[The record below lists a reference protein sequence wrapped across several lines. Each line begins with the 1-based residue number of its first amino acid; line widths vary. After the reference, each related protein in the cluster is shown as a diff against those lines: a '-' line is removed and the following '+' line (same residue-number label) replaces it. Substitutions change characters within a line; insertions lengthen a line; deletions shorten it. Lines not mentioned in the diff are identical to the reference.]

1 MTANS
6 ADVLDAVVERHLAVL
21 GKTGSGKTYAAKGIV
36 ERLVHRRRRVCVV
49 DPTGVWWGLKATA
62 EGGPSKLPVAVL
74 GGDHG
79 DLPLEEG
86 MGEGAATAAVRLP
99 IALVLDLSLMTH
111 AARTRFLTDFLAALF
126 RLNRDVLHL
135 VLDEADEVAP
145 QNPLPETRRLFGEV
159 DRIVR
164 RGRARGFRVIAIT
177 QRPAALHKHVLS
189 QADTLVALK
198 LVAPQDRKA
207 VEEWIKGQ
215 ADVEAGREVLDSLAK
230 LEPGAGWIW
239 APEQG
244 VLSKTR
250 FPPIATY
257 DSGRTPDG
265 TETLPTIA
273 PATVDLV
280 ALAAAL
286 GSEETAE
293 RARGGERKE
302 ARQLAGLQRTLEDAS
317 ARIASLE
324 AEVETLRSSEGR
336 LRERLAQ
343 IARIARLDDPLPP
356 EKSTS
361 AEPKRQSPAPDTGP
375 SEAEVGSEVR
385 LHPAARKLLG
395 ALAQHAPARFT
406 WGQAATL
413 AGLKPSGG
421 HFNAGR
427 KELRDR
433 AFVEEGDGCVAI
445 TDLGLL
451 EAGERAPAAPSSPAE
466 RVELWCARLPSPA
479 PQMLRYLA
487 AQGRRFV
494 AADELARALA
504 KKPTGGHWNS
514 GIAILR
520 NNGLIEADGRRYR
533 AAELLRLAGRSS
545 EPAPVAVAEKLGEG

>member
-1 MTANS
+1 MTTNS

-36 ERLVHRRRRVCVV
+36 ERLLQRRRRVCIV

-135 VLDEADEVAP
+135 VLDEADEAAP
-145 QNPLPETRRLFGEV
+145 QSPLPETRRLFGEV

-189 QADTLVALK
+189 QADTLIALK
-198 LVAPQDRKA
+198 LVAPQDLKA

-230 LEPGAGWIW
+230 LEAGAGWIW

-244 VLSKTR
+244 VLRRMR

-265 TETLPTIA
+265 TETLPTIT
-273 PATVDLV
+273 PATVDLA

-302 ARQLAGLQRTLEDAS
+302 AHQLAGLQRALEDAS
-317 ARIASLE
+317 ARIAALE
-324 AEVETLRSSEGR
+324 AEVEALRSSEGR

-343 IARIARLDDPLPP
+343 VARIAWIDGPP
-356 EKSTS
+356 PAKSTS
-361 AEPKRQSPAPDTGP
+361 AEPKRQAPGPDTEQ
-375 SEAEVGSEVR
+375 SEAEVRSEVP
-385 LHPAARKLLG
+385 LHPAARKLLS

-433 AFVEEGDGCVAI
+433 ALVEEGDGCVAI
-445 TDLGLL
+445 TDLGLA
-451 EAGERAPAAPSSPAE
+451 EAGERAPAPSSPAE
-466 RVELWCARLPSPA
+466 RLDLWCARLPSPA

-487 AQGRRFV
+487 AQGHRFV
-494 AADELARALA
+494 TADELAQALA
-504 KKPTGGHWNS
+504 KKPTGGHWNF
-514 GIAILR
+514 GIALLR
-520 NNGLIEADGRRYR
+520 NNGLIEVDGRRYR
-533 AAELLRLAGRSS
+533 AAELLQLAGR
-545 EPAPVAVAEKLGEG
+545 PADQAPVAMSLEK

>member
-1 MTANS
+1 
-6 ADVLDAVVERHLAVL
+6 
-21 GKTGSGKTYAAKGIV
+21 
-36 ERLVHRRRRVCVV
+36 
-49 DPTGVWWGLKATA
+49 
-62 EGGPSKLPVAVL
+62 
-74 GGDHG
+74 
-79 DLPLEEG
+79 
-86 MGEGAATAAVRLP
+86 
-99 IALVLDLSLMTH
+99 
-111 AARTRFLTDFLAALF
+111 
-126 RLNRDVLHL
+126 
-135 VLDEADEVAP
+135 
-145 QNPLPETRRLFGEV
+145 
-159 DRIVR
+159 
-164 RGRARGFRVIAIT
+164 VIAIT

-230 LEPGAGWIW
+230 LEPGVGWVW

-250 FPPIATY
+250 FPLISTY

-265 TETLPTIA
+265 TETPPTIA
-273 PATVDLV
+273 AATIDLV

-293 RARGGERKE
+293 RAGGSERE
-302 ARQLAGLQRTLEDAS
+302 GARDRADLQRALEDAS
-317 ARIASLE
+317 ARIAALE
-324 AEVETLRSSEGR
+324 AEVEALRSSEGR

-343 IARIARLDDPLPP
+343 VARIAQVDDPLLP

-361 AEPKRQSPAPDTGP
+361 AEPKRQLPAPDSGQ
-375 SEAEVGSEVR
+375 SEAAVGLEVR
-385 LHPAARKLLG
+385 LHPAARKLLS

-433 AFVEEGDGCVAI
+433 AFVEEGDDCVAI
-445 TDLGLL
+445 SDLGLG
-451 EAGERAPAAPSSPAE
+451 EAGEQAPAPSSPAE
-466 RVELWCARLPSPA
+466 RLDLWCARLPSPA

-487 AQGRRFV
+487 AQGPRFV
-494 AADELARALA
+494 AADELAQALA

-545 EPAPVAVAEKLGEG
+545 ERAPVAVIRETEEG

>member
-1 MTANS
+1 VTAPE
-6 ADVLDAVVERHLAVL
+6 DVLDAVVERHLAVL
-21 GKTGSGKTYAAKGIV
+21 GKTGSGKTYTAKGIV
-36 ERLVHRRRRVCVV
+36 ERLIRRRRRVCVI
-49 DPTGVWWGLKATA
+49 DPTGVWWGLKAAPDGT
-62 EGGPSKLPVAVL
+62 PSQLPVAIL

-86 MGEGAATAAVRLP
+86 MGEVTAAAAVRLP
-99 IALVLDLSLMTH
+99 IALVLDLSLMTR
-111 AARTRFLTDFLAALF
+111 APRTRLLTEFCAALF
-126 RLNRDVLHL
+126 RLNREVLHL
-135 VLDEADEVAP
+135 VLDEADEAAP

-164 RGRARGFRVIAIT
+164 RGRAKGFRVIAIT

-189 QADTLVALK
+189 QADTLIALK

-215 ADVEAGREVLDSLAK
+215 ADLTAGREVLDSLAK
-230 LEPGAGWIW
+230 LEPGVGWVW

-250 FPPIATY
+250 FPPILTY

-265 TETLPTIA
+265 TALPAIA
-273 PATVDLV
+273 STSVDLA

-293 RARGGERKE
+293 RARGSEKE
-302 ARQLAGLQRTLEDAS
+302 ARQLAGLQRGLENAA
-317 ARIASLE
+317 ARIAALE
-324 AEVETLRSSEGR
+324 AEVEALRSSEGR

-343 IARIARLDDPLPP
+343 VARIARLDDPPLLP

-361 AEPKRQSPAPDTGP
+361 AEPKRRSPDPDPKQG
-375 SEAEVGSEVR
+375 EAEVRSEVS
-385 LHPAARKLLG
+385 LHPAARKLLS

-421 HFNAGR
+421 YFNAGR

-445 TDLGLL
+445 SDRGLA
-451 EAGERAPAAPSSPAE
+451 EAGEQAPAPRARESGSMCGVPASHLRLRRCCAISP
-466 RVELWCARLPSPA
+466 P
-479 PQMLRYLA
+479 
-487 AQGRRFV
+487 
-494 AADELARALA
+494 RALA
-504 KKPTGGHWNS
+504 SSPPTS
-514 GIAILR
+514 SP
-520 NNGLIEADGRRYR
+520 GRLPRSR
-533 AAELLRLAGRSS
+533 PAATGT
-545 EPAPVAVAEKLGEG
+545 PASPSCGTTA

>member
-1 MTANS
+1 
-6 ADVLDAVVERHLAVL
+6 
-21 GKTGSGKTYAAKGIV
+21 
-36 ERLVHRRRRVCVV
+36 
-49 DPTGVWWGLKATA
+49 
-62 EGGPSKLPVAVL
+62 VAVL

-79 DLPLEEG
+79 DLPLEES

-135 VLDEADEVAP
+135 VLDEADEAAP
-145 QNPLPETRRLFGEV
+145 QSPLPETRRLFGEV

-189 QADTLVALK
+189 QADTLIALK

-215 ADVEAGREVLDSLAK
+215 ADLAAGREVLDSLAK
-230 LEPGAGWIW
+230 LEPGTGWIW

-244 VLSKTR
+244 VLRRMR
-250 FPPIATY
+250 FPPIITY

-265 TETLPTIA
+265 TETLPTIT
-273 PATVDLV
+273 PASIDLV

-286 GSEETAE
+286 GSEETAGP
-293 RARGGERKE
+293 ARGGKREE
-302 ARQLAGLQRTLEDAS
+302 ARHLADLQRAIEDAS
-317 ARIASLE
+317 ARIAALE
-324 AEVETLRSSEGR
+324 AEVEAVRSSEGR
-336 LRERLAQ
+336 LRERLARV
-343 IARIARLDDPLPP
+343 ARIARLDDPPLLP

-361 AEPKRQSPAPDTGP
+361 VEPKRQSPDPDPKQG
-375 SEAEVGSEVR
+375 EAEVRSEGP
-385 LHPAARKLLG
+385 LHPAARKLLS

-421 HFNAGR
+421 YFNAGR

-445 TDLGLL
+445 SGLGLT
-451 EAGERAPAAPSSPAE
+451 EAGEQAPAPSSPAE
-466 RVELWCARLPSPA
+466 RLDLWCARLPSPA

-487 AQGRRFV
+487 AQGARFV
-494 AADELARALA
+494 AADELAQALA

-514 GIAILR
+514 GIALLR

-533 AAELLRLAGRSS
+533 AAALLQLAGRSS
-545 EPAPVAVAEKLGEG
+545 DQAPVAAAEK

>member
-1 MTANS
+1 MTTCS

-36 ERLVHRRRRVCVV
+36 ERLIRRRRRVCVI
-49 DPTGVWWGLKATA
+49 DPTGVWWGLKAA
-62 EGGPSKLPVAVL
+62 SDGNPSQLPVAVL

-86 MGEGAATAAVRLP
+86 MGEPTAAAVVRLP

-111 AARTRFLTDFLAALF
+111 AARTRLLTDFCAALF
-126 RLNRDVLHL
+126 RLNRQVLHL
-135 VLDEADEVAP
+135 VLDEADEAAP

-164 RGRARGFRVIAIT
+164 RGRAKGFRVIAIT

-189 QADTLVALK
+189 QADTLIALK

-215 ADVEAGREVLDSLAK
+215 ADLAAGREVLESLAK
-230 LEPGAGWIW
+230 LEPGVGWVW

-250 FPPIATY
+250 FPPISTY

-265 TETLPTIA
+265 TALPTVA
-273 PATVDLV
+273 STSVDLA

-286 GSEETAE
+286 GSAE
-293 RARGGERKE
+293 PADSPPPSARRDSRRVAE
-302 ARQLAGLQRTLEDAS
+302 LQRALDQAT
-317 ARIASLE
+317 ARIAALE
-324 AEVETLRSSEGR
+324 AEVDALRSSR
-336 LRERLAQ
+336 RQLKERLAQ
-343 IARIARLDDPLPP
+343 VAHLAQLDSEIEPASNDAVQVDSQAPTPDSGPADISP
-356 EKSTS
+356 E
-361 AEPKRQSPAPDTGP
+361 GP
-375 SEAEVGSEVR
+375 F
-385 LHPAARKLLG
+385 HPAARKLLS

-427 KELRDR
+427 KQLRDR
-433 AFVEEGDGCVAI
+433 GFIEERDGSVAV
-445 TDLGLL
+445 TVLGLA
-451 EAGERAPAAPSSPAE
+451 EAGEQAPAPSTPGE
-466 RVELWCARLPSPA
+466 RLELWCARLPSPA

-487 AQGRRFV
+487 SQGLRFV

-504 KKPTGGHWNS
+504 KKPTGGHWNA

-533 AAELLRLAGRSS
+533 AAELLRLSGGPADPFCAAAAGT
-545 EPAPVAVAEKLGEG
+545 E

>member
-1 MTANS
+1 MTTDP

-36 ERLVHRRRRVCVV
+36 ERLVQRRRRVCII

-62 EGGPSKLPVAVL
+62 EGSPSQLPVAVL

-86 MGEGAATAAVRLP
+86 MGEGAAAAVVRLP
-99 IALVLDLSLMTH
+99 SALVLDLSLMTH
-111 AARTRFLTDFLAALF
+111 AARTRFLTDFFAALF

-135 VLDEADEVAP
+135 VLDEADEAAP
-145 QNPLPETRRLFGEV
+145 QNPLPDSRRLFGEV

-164 RGRARGFRVIAIT
+164 RGRAKGFRVIAIT

-189 QADTLVALK
+189 QADTLIALK

-215 ADVEAGREVLDSLAK
+215 ADLAAGREVLDSLAK

-239 APEQG
+239 APEQD

-265 TETLPTIA
+265 TQTLPTIA
-273 PATVDLV
+273 PATIDLV

-286 GSEETAE
+286 ELEETAE
-293 RARGGERKE
+293 RSTVSKREE
-302 ARQLAGLQRTLEDAS
+302 ARHLAGLQRALEDAS
-317 ARIASLE
+317 ARIAALE
-324 AEVETLRSSEGR
+324 AEIEALRSSEGQ

-343 IARIARLDDPLPP
+343 VARIARIDDPLVP

-361 AEPKRQSPAPDTGP
+361 AEPNRRSPAPDTGQ

-385 LHPAARKLLG
+385 LHPAARKLLST
-395 ALAQHAPARFT
+395 LAQHAPARFT

-421 HFNAGR
+421 YFNAGR

-433 AFVEEGDGCVAI
+433 SLVEEGDGCVAI
-445 TDLGLL
+445 SDLGLA
-451 EAGERAPAAPSSPAE
+451 EAGEQAPAPSSPAE
-466 RVELWCARLPSPA
+466 RLDLWCARLPSPA
-479 PQMLRYLA
+479 PAMLRYLA
-487 AQGRRFV
+487 AQGARFV
-494 AADELARALA
+494 AADELAQALA

-514 GIAILR
+514 GIALLR

-533 AAELLRLAGRSS
+533 AAELLQVAGQSS
-545 EPAPVAVAEKLGEG
+545 DQAPVAMPLEK

>member
-1 MTANS
+1 MTTNS
-6 ADVLDAVVERHLAVL
+6 ADVLDAVVERHLVVL

-36 ERLVHRRRRVCVV
+36 ERLLQRRRRVCIV

-111 AARTRFLTDFLAALF
+111 AARTRFLTDFFAALF

-135 VLDEADEVAP
+135 VLDEADEAAP
-145 QNPLPETRRLFGEV
+145 QNPLPDTRRLFGEV

-164 RGRARGFRVIAIT
+164 RGRAKGFRVIAIT

-215 ADVEAGREVLDSLAK
+215 ADVEAGRQVLDTLAK
-230 LEPGAGWIW
+230 LEPGVGWIW

-244 VLSKTR
+244 VLSRTR
-250 FPPIATY
+250 FPPISTY

-273 PATVDLV
+273 PATIDLV

-286 GSEETAE
+286 GPVEAAGRS
-293 RARGGERKE
+293 RGGERE
-302 ARQLAGLQRTLEDAS
+302 GGRHLAELQKALDDAS
-317 ARIASLE
+317 ARIAALE
-324 AEVETLRSSEGR
+324 AEVEALRSSEGR
-336 LRERLAQ
+336 LRKRLAQ
-343 IARIARLDDPLPP
+343 VARIARLDDPLLP

-361 AEPKRQSPAPDTGP
+361 AEPRRPSPAPDTGQ
-375 SEAEVGSEVR
+375 SEAVEVGSGVP
-385 LHPAARKLLG
+385 LHPAARKLLS

-421 HFNAGR
+421 YFNAGR

-433 AFVEEGDGCVAI
+433 AFVQEGDGCVAI
-445 TDLGLL
+445 TDLGLA
-451 EAGERAPAAPSSPAE
+451 EAGEQAPAPSSPAE
-466 RVELWCARLPSPA
+466 RLDLWCARLPSPA
-479 PQMLRYLA
+479 SQMLRYLA
-487 AQGRRFV
+487 AQGPRFV
-494 AADELARALA
+494 AADELAQALA

-520 NNGLIEADGRRYR
+520 NNGLIEVDGRRYR
-533 AAELLRLAGRSS
+533 AAELLQLAGR
-545 EPAPVAVAEKLGEG
+545 PNDQVPGAMPLEK

>member
-1 MTANS
+1 MTTDP

-36 ERLVHRRRRVCVV
+36 ERLVQRRRRVCIV

-62 EGGPSKLPVAVL
+62 EGGPSQLPVAVL

-86 MGEGAATAAVRLP
+86 MGEGAAAAVVRLP

-111 AARTRFLTDFLAALF
+111 AARTRFLTDFFAEVF

-135 VLDEADEVAP
+135 VLDEADEAAP

-189 QADTLVALK
+189 QADTLIALK

-215 ADVEAGREVLDSLAK
+215 ADLAAGREVLDSLAR
-230 LEPGAGWIW
+230 LEPGVGWIW

-244 VLSKTR
+244 VLTKTR
-250 FPPIATY
+250 FPLISTY

-265 TETLPTIA
+265 TETLPTIT
-273 PATVDLV
+273 PASIDLV

-286 GSEETAE
+286 GSEETAGQ
-293 RARGGERKE
+293 ARGGKREE
-302 ARQLAGLQRTLEDAS
+302 ARHLAGLQRALEDAS
-317 ARIASLE
+317 ARIAALE
-324 AEVETLRSSEGR
+324 AEVEALRSSEGR

-343 IARIARLDDPLPP
+343 VARLVRLDDPPLLP
-356 EKSTS
+356 EKSTL
-361 AEPKRQSPAPDTGP
+361 AEPAAPVPGQSG
-375 SEAEVGSEVR
+375 AEVRSEGP

-433 AFVEEGDGCVAI
+433 GFVEEGDGCVAI
-445 TDLGLL
+445 SDLGLA
-451 EAGERAPAAPSSPAE
+451 EAGEQAPAPSSPAE
-466 RVELWCARLPSPA
+466 RLDLWCTRLPSPA
-479 PQMLRYLA
+479 PQMLLA
-487 AQGRRFV
+487 AQGARFV
-494 AADELARALA
+494 AADELAQALA

-514 GIAILR
+514 GIALLR

-533 AAELLRLAGRSS
+533 AAELLQLAGRSS
-545 EPAPVAVAEKLGEG
+545 DQAPVAVAEK

>member
-1 MTANS
+1 MTASS
-6 ADVLDAVVERHLAVL
+6 ADVLDAVVERHLVVL

-36 ERLVHRRRRVCVV
+36 ERLVQRRRHVCIV

-62 EGGPSKLPVAVL
+62 DGGVSQLPVAVL

-79 DLPLEEG
+79 DLALDEN
-86 MGEGAATAAVRLP
+86 MGEAAAAAVVRLP
-99 IALVLDLSLMTH
+99 ITLVLDLSLMTH
-111 AARTRFLTDFLAALF
+111 AARTRFLTDFFATLF

-164 RGRARGFRVIAIT
+164 RGRAKGFRVIAIT

-189 QADTLVALK
+189 QADTLIALK

-207 VEEWIKGQ
+207 VEDWIRGQ

-230 LEPGAGWIW
+230 LEPGVGWIW

-250 FPPIATY
+250 FPAIFTY

-265 TETLPTIA
+265 TATLPAIA
-273 PATVDLV
+273 PATVDLA

-286 GSEETAE
+286 SSGETAE
-293 RARGGERKE
+293 QSTVSKREDARR
-302 ARQLAGLQRTLEDAS
+302 LADLQRTLEHAS
-317 ARIASLE
+317 ARIAALE
-324 AEVETLRSSEGR
+324 AEVQALRSSERR
-336 LRERLAQ
+336 LKERLVQ
-343 IARIARLDDPLPP
+343 VARIAQLEGEPLPV
-356 EKSTS
+356 SNGS
-361 AEPKRQSPAPDTGP
+361 AEPEGQAPGPNGGSDEAAPQSD
-375 SEAEVGSEVR
+375 VQ
-385 LHPAARKLLG
+385 LHPAARKLLA

-406 WGQAATL
+406 WGQVATL

-433 AFVEEGDGCVAI
+433 GLVEEGDGCAAI
-445 TDLGLL
+445 TKLGLA
-451 EAGERAPAAPSSPAE
+451 ETGERVPAPSSPAE
-466 RVELWCARLPSPA
+466 RLDVWCARLPSPA

-487 AQGRRFV
+487 TQGLRFV
-494 AADELARALA
+494 AADELANALA

-520 NNGLIEADGRRYR
+520 NNGLIEADGRCYR
-533 AAELLRLAGRSS
+533 AAELLRLTGGTADR
-545 EPAPVAVAEKLGEG
+545 ARAAAVVEK

>member
-1 MTANS
+1 MTTCS
-6 ADVLDAVVERHLAVL
+6 ADVLDAVVERHLAIL

-36 ERLVHRRRRVCVV
+36 ERLVQRRRRICIV

-62 EGGPSKLPVAVL
+62 DGSPSQLPVAVL

-79 DLPLEEG
+79 DLALAEG
-86 MGEGAATAAVRLP
+86 MGEAAAAAVVRLP

-111 AARTRFLTDFLAALF
+111 AARTRLLTDFFAALF

-135 VLDEADEVAP
+135 VLDETDEVAP

-189 QADTLVALK
+189 QADTLIALK

-207 VEEWIKGQ
+207 VEDWIKGQ

-244 VLSKTR
+244 VLSRTR
-250 FPPIATY
+250 FPAISTY
-257 DSGRTPDG
+257 DSGKTPDG
-265 TETLPTIA
+265 AALPAIA
-273 PATVDLV
+273 SANVDLA

-286 GSEETAE
+286 GSAEPADSPTSSTSLDSRRVAELQTALDH
-293 RARGGERKE
+293 A
-302 ARQLAGLQRTLEDAS
+302 TT
-317 ARIASLE
+317 RIAALE
-324 AEVETLRSSEGR
+324 AEVDALRSSR
-336 LRERLAQ
+336 RQLKERLAQ
-343 IARIARLDDPLPP
+343 VAYLAQLDS
-356 EKSTS
+356 EI
-361 AEPKRQSPAPDTGP
+361 EPASNDAVQVDSQAPDPDSGP
-375 SEAEVGSEVR
+375 ADTSPDGL
-385 LHPAARKLLG
+385 LHPAARKLLS

-406 WGQAATL
+406 WRQTATL

-427 KELRDR
+427 KQLRDR
-433 AFVEEGDGCVAI
+433 GFVEEKDGCVAI
-445 TDLGLL
+445 TELGLV
-451 EAGERAPAAPSSPAE
+451 EAGEQAPPPSTAAE
-466 RVELWCARLPSPA
+466 RLELWCARLPSPA

-487 AQGRRFV
+487 TQGLRFV
-494 AADELARALA
+494 GAEELAGALA
-504 KKPTGGHWNS
+504 KKPTGGHWNA
-514 GIAILR
+514 GIAMLR

-533 AAELLRLAGRSS
+533 AAELFRLSGCPADRPRAAAAGT
-545 EPAPVAVAEKLGEG
+545 E